1 MKKTTLLLALAFG
14 FATFGFAQNETWT
27 PLFDGKTLNGWL
39 PKGGKANY
47 KAENGE
53 IVGTTVFG
61 TPNSFLITEKLYD
74 DFIFECDIYIENT
87 NSGVQFRG
95 QSTPQYRDGVVHGYQ
110 MEADNTP
117 RGWSGGIYDEQRRE
131 WLCIPNIN
139 PEGKKAW
146 RGNDK
151 WNHYRIEAI
160 GKTVRTFINEVPVS
174 NLLDTILEKG
184 FFGLQVHSVNSKDEE
199 GRKCRW
205 KNLRIQT
212 GKDMRP
218 RPTDDCPVVNLSL
231 NNLTEQEQKQGWKL
245 LFNGK
250 NLDNWRTAFKT
261 TSPTTGWLIKDGVL
275 HIVGSDGSQSLT
287 YGDIVTRDSFKFFE
301 LTFEF
306 QLTEGA
312 NSGVKYFVNEK
323 YDSKGSAIG
332 LEYQILDDE
341 HHPDAKLGAVGNRTL
356 ASLYDLIP
364 SYKQVKRFQ
373 RKTTDWQY
381 GRIVVRPDNTVQ
393 HWLNGFK
400 VVEYERGSNIY
411 NALVARSKHA
421 IWEGFGMNT
430 YGAILL
436 QDHGNTVFYKNIKV
450 RSLN

>member
-184 FFGLQVHSVNSKDEE
+184 FFGLQVHSVNS
-199 GRKCRW
+199 
-205 KNLRIQT
+205 
-212 GKDMRP
+212 
-218 RPTDDCPVVNLSL
+218 
-231 NNLTEQEQKQGWKL
+231 
-245 LFNGK
+245 
-250 NLDNWRTAFKT
+250 
-261 TSPTTGWLIKDGVL
+261 
-275 HIVGSDGSQSLT
+275 
-287 YGDIVTRDSFKFFE
+287 
-301 LTFEF
+301 
-306 QLTEGA
+306 
-312 NSGVKYFVNEK
+312 
-323 YDSKGSAIG
+323 
-332 LEYQILDDE
+332 
-341 HHPDAKLGAVGNRTL
+341 
-356 ASLYDLIP
+356 
-364 SYKQVKRFQ
+364 
-373 RKTTDWQY
+373 
-381 GRIVVRPDNTVQ
+381 
-393 HWLNGFK
+393 
-400 VVEYERGSNIY
+400 
-411 NALVARSKHA
+411 
-421 IWEGFGMNT
+421 
-430 YGAILL
+430 
-436 QDHGNTVFYKNIKV
+436 
-450 RSLN
+450 